1 MKKCGFQNSWQNK
14 HWLLSPSS
22 YQRGQTNPNIP
33 SGGTG
38 ASPNYFS
45 MSNKG
50 TAYTTVDDD
59 DYDME
64 RVFVSAPLID
74 DLGVYRIGVLFHRD
88 RYNASTCTA
97 YTFIAECGSDGRIVS
112 FGSSSKTSLDS
123 SVFAGSVGKA
133 WCIYKK
139 SGYSWATAIN
149 NIPLITENGIN
160 LTINGN
166 AHAVYKKIKDSWTY
180 DIPCISMAFCDAIS
194 EATQP
199 DGALT
204 PETTTPE
211 PNDICT
217 RMETFKGDWVYWYGG
232 SGQIANKSLLQSL
245 ASSYPKIYTSSY
257 IAKARA
263 DINGHTRVAD
273 CSYAVSYAYNIG
285 RTNSTWFLNNYA
297 TWTGTPKNGMF
308 LVRSGHVAI
317 YRDGHTMEMVGIDYD
332 YQENPYVASKWARVG
347 YDPNRQ
353 Y

>member
-1 MKKCGFQNSWQNK
+1 MKKCGFQNKWQNK
-14 HWLLSPSS
+14 HWWLTPSS
-22 YQRGQTNPNIP
+22 YQRGQTDPAIP

-45 MSNKG
+45 MSTKG
-50 TAYTTVDDD
+50 TAWTIVDDEE
-59 DYDME
+59 YDME
-64 RVFVSAPLID
+64 RVYVGAPLID
-74 DLGVYRIGVLFHRD
+74 DLGVYRVGVLFHRD
-88 RYNASTCTA
+88 SYNSSSCTA

-112 FGSSSKTSLDS
+112 YGSSSRTSLDGA
-123 SVFAGSVGKA
+123 VFAGSIGKA

-139 SGYSWATAIN
+139 SGYSWATATN

-160 LTINGN
+160 LTVGSN
-166 AHAVYKKIKDSWTY
+166 AHAVYKKIKDTWTY
-180 DIPCISMAFCDAIS
+180 DIPCISMIFCDAVS
-194 EATQP
+194 EAAQS

-232 SGQIANKSLLQSL
+232 SGEVASEEVL
-245 ASSYPKIYTSSY
+245 ARLSRSYGSRYNDAY
-257 IAKARA
+257 IAKARK
-263 DINGHTRVAD
+263 DINGHTRIAD
-273 CSYAVSYAYNIG
+273 CSYAVSYAYNVS
-285 RTNSTWFLNNYA
+285 RTNSEWFLHNFA

-317 YRDGHTMEMVGIDYD
+317 YRDGHTMEMSGIDED
-332 YQENPYVASKWARVG
+332 YQEKPYVASKWARVG